1 MIFIFLC
8 LTSLNVIISRSI
20 HVAANDIVSLFF
32 IANTPHHYPLLCW
45 WTFSLLPQLIY
56 CKQCFSKH
64 WGACMVSSYSFL
76 LFSWS
81 LLKTPVSKCHSSV
94 FLKCSLW
101 ISAIHL
107 YSMLKSFIFSP
118 EVGLFWHEEI
128 FRSLLF
134 KPEHG
139 HNAQPWSLV
148 NTCQVSVHASPLR
161 IQRMNEKL
169 GMCL

>member
-1 MIFIFLC
+1 MLLQMTLFHYFLWLILHIIIHCCVDGHLVCFHNLFIVNSASVNIGVHVCFQDTVFYFFLE
-8 LTSLNVIISRSI
+8 V
-20 HVAANDIVSLFF
+20 
-32 IANTPHHYPLLCW
+32 
-45 WTFSLLPQLIY
+45 
-56 CKQCFSKH
+56 FSKPQ
-64 WGACMVSSYSFL
+64 WEVP
-76 LFSWS
+76 LF
-81 LLKTPVSKCHSSV
+81 C

-101 ISAIHL
+101 ISATHL

-139 HNAQPWSLV
+139 HNAQPGSLV